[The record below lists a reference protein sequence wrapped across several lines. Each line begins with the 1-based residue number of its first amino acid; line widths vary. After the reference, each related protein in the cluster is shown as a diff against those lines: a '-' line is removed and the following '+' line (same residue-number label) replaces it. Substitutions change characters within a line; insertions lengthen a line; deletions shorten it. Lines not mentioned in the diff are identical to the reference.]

1 MNSRIKEWTL
11 LKESIFISLG
21 ILSAGFGLKG
31 FLLPNGFIDGGVTG
45 ISLLI
50 KELTDYSLSILI
62 VVINIPFIVLGYFQ
76 IDKSFVVKSILAI
89 VGLSITL
96 ILIEYPIITSDKLLV
111 AVFGGFFL
119 GAGIG
124 LSVRGGGVL
133 DGTEVLAII
142 FE

>member
-1 MNSRIKEWTL
+1 MTKTALELHKIQLRNNIKDL
-11 LKESIFISLG
+11 LAICIGVTMASI
-21 ILSAGFGLKG
+21 GLKG

-76 IDKSFVVKSILAI
+76 IDKTFVVKSILAI
-89 VGLSITL
+89 VGLAIILL
-96 ILIEYPIITSDKLLV
+96 IIDYPIITSDELLV

-119 GAGIG
+119 
-124 LSVRGGGVL
+124 V
-133 DGTEVLAII
+133 I
-142 FE
+142 FRSQ